1 MAKDNSIEPIP
12 GSVSFLDGA
21 GELPKIQ
28 IKTANSEAELYL
40 HGGHLTH
47 YQRKGEQPVLFL
59 SQLSRFEDRHAIRGG
74 IPVIFPWFGAREG
87 FPMHGFARLHE
98 WELKQVFPAG
108 SKKVGVRLCL
118 PEVPEGGIF
127 SSFKAELEIS
137 LDDSLTIELLVTN
150 TSSSEEL
157 SFETCL
163 HSYFLVKDI
172 NQVSIT
178 GLKGAS
184 YLDKTDN
191 YQRKVESAENIK
203 IQGEVDR
210 LYLNTPGAVEIHD
223 SGFGRR
229 IRIEKSGSNS
239 TVVWN
244 PWIKKSEQMPDF
256 ANDEYLRMVCVE
268 SGNIGDD
275 RITLP
280 AGKSAKLQVV
290 ISTLP
295 L

>member
-1 MAKDNSIEPIP
+1 MANDNSINPIP
-12 GSVSFLDGA
+12 GSVSFMDGA

-28 IKTANSEAELYL
+28 IKTATSEAELYL
-40 HGGHLTH
+40 HGGHITH
-47 YQRKGEQPVLFL
+47 FQRKGEPPVLFL
-59 SQLSRFEDRHAIRGG
+59 SQLSRFQDGHAIRGG
-74 IPVIFPWFGAREG
+74 IPVIFPWFGPREG
-87 FPMHGFARLHE
+87 FPMHGFARLHP

-108 SKKVGVRLCL
+108 GKKVGVRLCL
-118 PEVPEGGIF
+118 PDVPEGGIL
-127 SSFKAELEIS
+127 SSFRAELEIT
-137 LDDSLTIELLVTN
+137 LDEALTIELTVTN
-150 TSSSEEL
+150 TASSEEL

-178 GLKGAS
+178 GLKGGS

-191 YQRKVESAENIK
+191 YQRKLESTENIK
-203 IQGEVDR
+203 VQGEVDR
-210 LYLNTPGAVEIHD
+210 IYLNTANAVEIHD
-223 SGFGRR
+223 SGLGRR
-229 IRIEKSGSNS
+229 IRIEKTGSHS
-239 TVVWN
+239 TVLWN

-275 RITLP
+275 KVTLP
-280 AGKSAKLQVV
+280 AGKASSMKVV